1 MVKPSLLWEAPE
13 VNPINHKA
21 RSIPVFNV
29 INMYGRVFF
38 FSWWGFFIA
47 FWSWYA
53 FPPLMTVTIRRELE
67 MTQADVGN
75 SNIAALTGTLLVRF
89 LAGPACDRFGPR
101 WTYIGILAMGAI
113 PTALSGLVRN
123 VPGLIAIRFFVGILG
138 GTFVPCQVW
147 STGFFDK
154 NVVGSANALIGGW
167 GNAGGGITYFLM
179 PLIYDSLKED
189 SGLTSPQAW
198 RVAFIVPFILI
209 TATCLGM
216 FFFCQDTPT
225 GKWSERHNAAK
236 HLLAAHGVQT
246 SVLDA
251 GSRPV
256 DASTDPSPT
265 PSGVATPR
273 NDEKRTDGYPETK
286 RDIERGSVH
295 GSITAS
301 VAKEAH
307 MSEEEMIATARGEI
321 VVAPTFK
328 EACKVFFSL
337 QTAFHACTYVC
348 SFGGELAINSYLAS
362 YYLRNFPHLGQ
373 TNAGRW
379 ASMFGLLNVVTRPLG
394 GIISDLLYA
403 RTHSLWAKK
412 AWIVFVGVISGA
424 FNIAIGLT
432 DPRNESMMFGLIAG
446 MAFFLEAG
454 NGANFGLIPHV
465 HPHANGIIS
474 GFTGAAGNLGGV
486 IFAIL
491 FRFHGSDYQES
502 FWILGIM
509 VVGFNL
515 VFCWVRP
522 IPKGQIGGR

>member
-1 MVKPSLLWEAPE
+1 MS
-13 VNPINHKA
+13 
-21 RSIPVFNV
+21 
-29 INMYGRVFF
+29 
-38 FSWWGFFIA
+38 
-47 FWSWYA
+47 
-53 FPPLMTVTIRRELE
+53 T
-67 MTQADVGN
+67 ADVGN

-89 LAGPACDRFGPR
+89 LAGPACDKWGPR
-101 WTYIGILAMGAI
+101 WTYIGILFAGAL
-113 PTALSGLVRN
+113 PTAMAGLVRN
-123 VPGLIAIRFFVGILG
+123 TSGLIAVRFFAGVLG

-189 SGLTSPQAW
+189 MGLSSRKAW
-198 RVAFIVPFILI
+198 RVTFIVPFILI
-209 TATCLGM
+209 TATALGM
-216 FFFCQDTPT
+216 LFLCPDTPT
-225 GKWSERHNAAK
+225 GRWQERHNATK
-236 HLLAAHGVQT
+236 HLLASHGIET
-246 SVLDA
+246 SVLNA
-251 GSRPV
+251 GSQRV
-256 DASTDPSPT
+256 DASKAMEESGHSSGTTT
-265 PSGVATPR
+265 PVR
-273 NDEKRTDGYPETK
+273 DEKKVDGAPATQS
-286 RDIERGSVH
+286 DVERGSVH
-295 GSITAS
+295 GGPAPSIG
-301 VAKEAH
+301 KEVR
-307 MSEEEMIATARGEI
+307 MTPEEMIATARGEI

-328 EACKVFFSL
+328 EACDVFFSL
-337 QTAFHACTYVC
+337 QTAFHACTYIC

-362 YYLRNFPHLGQ
+362 YYLRNFPYLGQ

-403 RTHSLWAKK
+403 KTRSLWAKK
-412 AWIVFVGVISGA
+412 GWILFVGIISGA

-432 DPRNESMMFGLIAG
+432 DPRNENMMFGLVAG

-454 NGANFGLIPHV
+454 NGANFGLVPHV
-465 HPHANGIIS
+465 HPHANGLIS

-509 VVGFNL
+509 VIGFNL
-515 VFCWVRP
+515 VFAWVRP

>member
-1 MVKPSLLWEAPE
+1 MIRPSLLWEAPE
-13 VNPINHKA
+13 VNPVNHKA

-29 INMYGRVFF
+29 VNMYGRVFF
-38 FSWWGFFIA
+38 FSWFGFFIA

-53 FPPLMTVTIRRELE
+53 FPPLMTVTIRKELS
-67 MTQADVGN
+67 MTTADVGN

-89 LAGPACDRFGPR
+89 LAGPACDKWGPR
-101 WTYIGILAMGAI
+101 YTYIGILALGAI
-113 PTALSGLVRN
+113 PTAMSGLVRN
-123 VPGLIAIRFFVGILG
+123 VSGLIALRFFVGILG

-189 SGLTSPQAW
+189 QDLPSSKAW

-209 TATCLGM
+209 TATALGM
-216 FFFCQDTPT
+216 LFFCHDTPT
-225 GKWSERHNAAK
+225 GRWSDRHDAVK
-236 HLLAAHGVQT
+236 HLLETHGVNPT
-246 SVLDA
+246 
-251 GSRPV
+251 G
-256 DASTDPSPT
+256 PSP
-265 PSGVATPR
+265 PVSGTATPR
-273 NDEKRTDGYPETK
+273 EEEKKVNQHEPVKGDVEIGSA
-286 RDIERGSVH
+286 RGSV
-295 GSITAS
+295 
-301 VAKEAH
+301 VAPPEKEAH
-307 MSEEEMIATARGEI
+307 MSSSDMLATARGEV

-328 EACKVFFSL
+328 EACNVFFSL
-337 QTAFHACTYVC
+337 QTAFHACTYIC

-362 YYLRNFPHLGQ
+362 YYLRNFPTLGQ
-373 TNAGRW
+373 TKAGQW
-379 ASMFGLLNVVTRPLG
+379 ASMFGLLNIFSRPLG
-394 GIISDLLYA
+394 GIISDMLYA
-403 RTHSLWAKK
+403 RTKSLWVKK
-412 AWIVFVGVISGA
+412 GWIIFVGVISGA

-432 DPRNESMMFGLIAG
+432 DPHDQATMFGLIAG

-486 IFAIL
+486 IYAIL
-491 FRFHGSDYQES
+491 FRFHGTHYQES

-509 VVGFNL
+509 VICFNL
-515 VFCWVRP
+515 IFAWVRP